1 MTDILFPEPLSSD
14 IMAVAPLPINTNMP
28 SPLHLISLFEDD
40 ETRWSAV
47 QARDANADGFFVYAV
62 RSTKIYCR
70 PICKARLARRAN
82 VRFFTLASEAR
93 EAGFRACK
101 RCKPDEKGLMP
112 EEKAVRTIRAFVR
125 DGGEGGSL
133 AQMAKRSG
141 LSKWH
146 FHRVF
151 KRTVGVTPVEYVRMK
166 RKGEVVDPSLVSNSG
181 LSGATTSGSD
191 SPATGSGDSLDW
203 LQEMEWEYFDFE
215 AIESLL
221 DGDTNGKDS
230 TIQDSPEG
238 AGLNAGMSWADFLT
252 WPEDSGTPTT

>member
-1 MTDILFPEPLSSD
+1 MIRCHTGAMP
-14 IMAVAPLPINTNMP
+14 PLPITTNMP
-28 SPLHLISLFEDD
+28 SPLTLLSLFEDD

-47 QARDANADGFFVYAV
+47 QTRDPNADGFFVYAV

-82 VRFFTLASEAR
+82 VRFFMLTSEAR

-101 RCKPDEKGLMP
+101 RCKPDEKGSMP
-112 EEKAVRTIRAFVR
+112 EEKAVRRIRAFVR

-133 AQMAKRSG
+133 AQMARRSE

-151 KRTVGVTPVEYVRMK
+151 KKTVGVTPVEYVRMK
-166 RKGEVVDPSLVSNSG
+166 RKGEAIDPGLVSNAG
-181 LSGATTSGSD
+181 LSGGTTSASD

-203 LQEMEWEYFDFE
+203 LQEMKDDDLDFG
-215 AIESLL
+215 AIEYLL
-221 DGDTNGKDS
+221 YDDPEAKDP
-230 TIQDSPEG
+230 TLHTPLQGEALDS
-238 AGLNAGMSWADFLT
+238 MSWTDFLA
-252 WPEDSGTPTT
+252 WPEDNGPPPT